1 MLESIRH
8 CHLQHCISKRI
19 SRLSSAIEEKGVQV
33 SFCLQQSTFWF
44 FSPTAGEATS
54 YNNVRISIEP
64 VNAWKTRIL
73 ALQCFADFLNICTR
87 AFGTRGWHRTSCA
100 RSLKCRVRWRAPK
113 RTMSPQNRK
122 IWCGYGTEIDLL
134 AQNILKAN
142 IWQTSLICL
151 LVEVANPTFRRFLIC
166 HTAGWC
172 WLKIW
177 KPFCRGASASLS
189 QSLSCEVLL
198 SYEDVWSRYQGE
210 RE

>member
-122 IWCGYGTEIDLL
+122 DLVRIWDGNRSACAKHLKSKHL
-134 AQNILKAN
+134 ANKSNLPLGRGRKSN
-142 IWQTSLICL
+142 FQTFSYMS
-151 LVEVANPTFRRFLIC
+151 
-166 HTAGWC
+166 HC
-172 WLKIW
+172 WLMLAENLKTI
-177 KPFCRGASASLS
+177 L
-189 QSLSCEVLL
+189 
-198 SYEDVWSRYQGE
+198 
-210 RE
+210 